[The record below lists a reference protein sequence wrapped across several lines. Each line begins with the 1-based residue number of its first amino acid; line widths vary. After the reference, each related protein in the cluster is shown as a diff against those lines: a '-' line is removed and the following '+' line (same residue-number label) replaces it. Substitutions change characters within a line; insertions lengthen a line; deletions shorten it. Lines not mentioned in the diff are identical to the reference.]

1 MSAVEKLWNSN
12 YIKVWSANFMI
23 FFSFMVV
30 TPLLPLYLSEEFGA
44 DKHTIGVVLSGYT
57 LTALLIRPFSGYM
70 VDSFPRK
77 IVLLT
82 SYFLFFALFAGYL
95 VAGSLTLFALVRT
108 LHGGPMGAVTVA
120 NSTCAIDVLHPTR
133 RAEGIGYY
141 GLSNNL
147 ATSMAPT
154 IGLVIYE
161 LVDSYNAIFVV
172 ALLFSFMGL
181 MLNSSVH
188 FPEKEIIPNKAPISL
203 DRFFL
208 VKGAWLGVCMVCIAF
223 SYGVISTYIAIYSK
237 EELGMKAGSGLWFAV
252 LCIGLMVSRLMGI
265 RSLRKGRIVENASH
279 GFLVSLVGYMLFAT
293 VHNYFGYY
301 GAALIIGL
309 GNGHVWPAVQNMF
322 VNLGTNRQRGTAN
335 STILTSWDVGI
346 GLGVVLGG
354 IIAEYYSYTSAFMAG
369 FLINGIGVAVFFLFA
384 RDHYLRH
391 RVTA

>member
-12 YIKVWSANFMI
+12 YIKVWCANFMI

-57 LTALLIRPFSGYM
+57 LTALFMRPFSGYM

-77 IVLLT
+77 VVLLT

-108 LHGGPMGAVTVA
+108 LHGGPMGMVTVA
-120 NSTCAIDVLHPTR
+120 NSTCAIDVLHPSR

-154 IGLVIYE
+154 IGLLIYE
-161 LVDSYNAIFVV
+161 LVDSYNAIFIV
-172 ALLFSFMGL
+172 ALLVSFVGL
-181 MLNSSVH
+181 MLNSSVR
-188 FPEKEIIPNKAPISL
+188 FPEKEIVPNKAPISL

-208 VKGAWLGVCMVCIAF
+208 VKGTLLGVCMVCIAF
-223 SYGVISTYIAIYSK
+223 SYGVIATYIAIYSK
-237 EELGMKAGSGLWFAV
+237 EELGMTAGSGLWFAV
-252 LCIGLMVSRLMGI
+252 LCIGLMASRLLGI
-265 RSLRKGRIVENASH
+265 RSLREGRIVENASH
-279 GFLVSLVGYMLFAT
+279 GLLVSLVGYGLFAT

-301 GAALIIGL
+301 GAALIVGL
-309 GNGHVWPAVQNMF
+309 GNGHVWPAMQNMF
-322 VNLGTNRQRGTAN
+322 INLGTNRQRGTAN
-335 STILTSWDVGI
+335 STILTSWDVGVGI
-346 GLGVVLGG
+346 GVVLGG
-354 IIAEYYSYTSAFMAG
+354 IIAEYYGYTSAFLAG
-369 FLINGIGVAVFFLFA
+369 FLFNAVGVAVFFLFA
-384 RDHYLRH
+384 RENYLRN
-391 RVTA
+391 RVSA